1 MSAAFN
7 VNQAQLDAVMQ
18 EFIKLQAN
26 IQTNVPSEAERY
38 MNGVWDF
45 AIDETH
51 YITHSLQ
58 QGWHVVATR
67 SGGSVSVKLINE
79 TEYAKEEFD
88 RPGEKKGVG
97 TPHDVRPAIQDF
109 AMADIEQV
117 LFKALTQGL

>member
-1 MSAAFN
+1 MSAAFE
-7 VNQAQLDAVMQ
+7 VNDAQVQAVIQ

-26 IQTNVPSEAERY
+26 LQTNVPAETEKY
-38 MNGVWDF
+38 MNDVWDF

-67 SGGSVSVKLINE
+67 SGGTVNVKLINE

-88 RPGEKKGVG
+88 RPGDKKGVG
-97 TPHDVRPAIQDF
+97 TPHDVRPAIQDYTL
-109 AMADIEQV
+109 ANIEQV
-117 LFKALTQGL
+117 VFKALTQGL